1 MKVNGKSRVK
11 EPSASE
17 KGKALDQCFTKFPF
31 LEEKKTE
38 IYSSVQLVTIIII
51 FCSKLIIQCPKL
63 TGSFLRFE
71 VLETNGRT

>member
-1 MKVNGKSRVK
+1 MKVNGKSRFK

-17 KGKALDQCFTKFPF
+17 KGKALDQCSTKLTF

-38 IYSSVQLVTIIII
+38 IYSSVQLII
-51 FCSKLIIQCPKL
+51 LCPKL

-71 VLETNGRT
+71 VLETNGRK

>member
-1 MKVNGKSRVK
+1 MKVNGKSRFK

-17 KGKALDQCFTKFPF
+17 KGKALDQCFAKFPF

-38 IYSSVQLVTIIII
+38 IYSSVQLII
-51 FCSKLIIQCPKL
+51 LCPKL

-71 VLETNGRT
+71 VLETNGRK

>member
-1 MKVNGKSRVK
+1 MKVNGKSRFK

-38 IYSSVQLVTIIII
+38 IYSSVQLVTIII

-71 VLETNGRT
+71 VLETNGRK